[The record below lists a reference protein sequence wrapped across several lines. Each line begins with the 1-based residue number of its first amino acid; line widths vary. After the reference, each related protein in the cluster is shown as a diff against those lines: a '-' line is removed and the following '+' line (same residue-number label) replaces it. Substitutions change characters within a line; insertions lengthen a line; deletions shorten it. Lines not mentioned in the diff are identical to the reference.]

1 MTQHHV
7 GRWGLRA
14 LALAGALAIW
24 YFSSVEKRERTSEK
38 VVDASVTYNLPRGA
52 ILLDPIQSVKVRLRG
67 PDRKLRALTP
77 YAVDVVVDV
86 GEFRPGAVV
95 LVNVGPESVERPDEI
110 EVVSIDPNSIPVRV
124 DLEATRS
131 LPVVPRIVGEP
142 AGGAVAGEIQA
153 RPESAV
159 VRGPQSLLASLDAL
173 TTSPVSLDGHAF
185 SFEQTVSLIP
195 PDPLVRV
202 VQPGAVTV
210 RVPMQHPDALPPNGR
225 ERAPGRGGAP

>member
-1 MTQHHV
+1 MTRRI

-14 LALAGALAIW
+14 LALSGALVVW

-52 ILLDPIQSVKVRLRG
+52 ILLEPIQSVKVRVRG

-77 YAVDVVVDV
+77 YAVNVVVDV
-86 GEFRPGAVV
+86 GDYRPGAVE
-95 LVNVGPESVERPDEI
+95 LVQVGPASVQRPDEI
-110 EVVSIDPNSIPVRV
+110 DVVSIEPNSIPVRL
-124 DLEATRS
+124 DLEASRT

-142 AGGAVAGEIQA
+142 AGGAVPGKILVL
-153 RPESAV
+153 PESAV

-185 SFEQTVSLIP
+185 SFDQTVSLIP
-195 PDPLVRV
+195 PV
-202 VQPGAVTV
+202 PG
-210 RVPMQHPDALPPNGR
+210 
-225 ERAPGRGGAP
+225 

>member
-1 MTQHHV
+1 MMPRV

-14 LALAGALAIW
+14 LALAGALTVW
-24 YFSSVEKRERTSEK
+24 YFSSVETRERTSEK
-38 VVDASVTYNLPRGA
+38 VIDASVTYNLPRGA
-52 ILLDPIQSVKVRLRG
+52 ILLDPIQSVKVRVRG

-86 GEFRPGAVV
+86 GDYRPGAVE
-95 LVNVGPESVERPDEI
+95 LVQVGPSSVQRPDEI
-110 EVVSIDPNSIPVRV
+110 DVVSIEPNSIPVRL
-124 DLEATRS
+124 DLEASRT

-142 AGGAVAGEIQA
+142 AGGAVAGEIVVL
-153 RPESAV
+153 PESAL

-185 SFEQTVSLIP
+185 SFDQTVSLIP

-202 VQPGAVTV
+202 VHPGAVTV
-210 RVPMQHPDALPPNGR
+210 RVPMQQPEAPPESAR
-225 ERAPGRGGAP
+225 PPARGGTT